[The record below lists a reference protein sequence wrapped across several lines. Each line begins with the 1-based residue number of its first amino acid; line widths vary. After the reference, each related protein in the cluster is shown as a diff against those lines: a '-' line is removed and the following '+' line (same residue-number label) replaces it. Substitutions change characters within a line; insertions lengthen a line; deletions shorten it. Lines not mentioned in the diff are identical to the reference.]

1 MERLLAMAWILLNLN
16 RGKTNRGK
24 TMNRKKIL
32 IVDDNE
38 VILKTLSLKI
48 KAADYEVITAAEGSR
63 AVSAVRLQKP
73 DLILLDINFPT
84 DVSSVPWDAF
94 RIIQWLKRME
104 EAKDTPIVI
113 ITGSE
118 AAKYK
123 DRALAEGAV
132 AFFQKPIDIDELLT
146 TIAKLIGASTPT
158 PAATA
163 AS

>member
-1 MERLLAMAWILLNLN
+1 
-16 RGKTNRGK
+16 
-24 TMNRKKIL
+24 MNRKKIL

-38 VILKTLSLKI
+38 VILRTLSLKI
-48 KAADYEVITAAEGSR
+48 KAADYEVITANEGSR

-104 EAKDTPIVI
+104 EAKNTPIII

-118 AAKYK
+118 ASKYK
-123 DRALAEGAV
+123 DKALAEGAV
-132 AFFQKPIDIDELLT
+132 AFFQKPISHDELLA
-146 TIAKLIGASTPT
+146 TIGKLLGVTT
-158 PAATA
+158 PAPA
-163 AS
+163 ASAAT